1 MLINEGDITI
11 MNRWY
16 DIATTYFM
24 KNSNDMDFGVEIGFI
39 EDQCDIYKEFRFGLD
54 EYYHAYNEEK

>member
-1 MLINEGDITI
+1 

-16 DIATTYFM
+16 DTVTTYFM

-54 EYYHAYNEEK
+54 EYYHPYSEEL